1 MYGYIIETNSNQ
13 SIRKFGDNLI
23 LSLYKDKIIAKYNLF
38 GKKLF
43 IETSKLL
50 AKKNETDDSFL
61 PAIMSN
67 SEQNEIYGKIR
78 QLINRVKKA
87 DNFAIKVIRKG
98 EHKYTSTE
106 LARNMAGAVFDKWPN
121 IKVNLE
127 NPQLEVIIQIIN
139 NRSIIYA
146 RY

>member
-1 MYGYIIETNSNQ
+1 MYGYIIETHSNQ

-50 AKKNETDDSFL
+50 AKKNENDDSFL

-78 QLINRVKKA
+78 QLIDRVKKA
-87 DNFAIKVIRKG
+87 DDFAIKVIRKG

-106 LARNMAGAVFDKWPN
+106 LARNVAGAVFDKWPN

>member
-13 SIRKFGDNLI
+13 SIKRLGDNLI
-23 LSLYKDKIIAKYNLF
+23 LSLYKDKIIGKYNLF

-43 IETSKLL
+43 IETSEPLTKE
-50 AKKNETDDSFL
+50 NQTGDSFL

-78 QLINRVKKA
+78 ELINRVKKV
-87 DNFAIKVIRKG
+87 DNFAVKVIRKG

-106 LARNMAGAVFDKWPN
+106 LARNVAGAVFDKWPK

-139 NRSIIYA
+139 NRSIIYV

>member
-50 AKKNETDDSFL
+50 VKENENDDSFL

-87 DNFAIKVIRKG
+87 DDFAIKVIRKG

-106 LARNMAGAVFDKWPN
+106 LARNVAGAVFDKWPN

>member
-50 AKKNETDDSFL
+50 AKENETDDSIF

-87 DNFAIKVIRKG
+87 DDFAIKVIRKG

-106 LARNMAGAVFDKWPN
+106 LARNVAGAVFDKWPN

>member
-1 MYGYIIETNSNQ
+1 MYGYVIETNSNQ
-13 SIRKFGDNLI
+13 SIKRLGDNLI

-38 GKKLF
+38 GKNLF
-43 IETSKLL
+43 IETSEPL
-50 AKKNETDDSFL
+50 AKENQTDDSFL

-78 QLINRVKKA
+78 ELINRVNKV
-87 DNFAIKVIRKG
+87 DNFAVKVIRKG

-106 LARNMAGAVFDKWPN
+106 LARNVAGAVFDKWPK

-139 NRSIIYA
+139 NRSIIYV